1 METIET
7 LNNLTMDNFGEHL
20 DQYQRHLAVEYTQCA
35 STNVSTYV
43 TLCVIWTPMDTFLS
57 HQWSQGLFLA
67 MAFGVDLTWWGTIYG
82 ILYMVWTFKEMFM
95 TTAAD
100 FVKYNE
106 QGYSR
111 D

>member
-1 METIET
+1 META
-7 LNNLTMDNFGEHL
+7 LNNLTMDNFGDHVEN
-20 DQYQRHLAVEYTQCA
+20 YQRHLAVEYENCA
-35 STNVSTYV
+35 TTSTSQYV
-43 TLCVIWTPMDTFLS
+43 TLCVIWKPLDNFLLYS
-57 HQWSQGLFLA
+57 QWSQGIFLA
-67 MAFGVDLTWWGTIYG
+67 AAFGADLTWWGSIYG

-106 QGYSR
+106 QGYTR

>member
-1 METIET
+1 
-7 LNNLTMDNFGEHL
+7 
-20 DQYQRHLAVEYTQCA
+20 
-35 STNVSTYV
+35 
-43 TLCVIWTPMDTFLS
+43 
-57 HQWSQGLFLA
+57 

-106 QGYSR
+106 QGYTR